1 MLRKRVFF
9 FVRFLQAQVIRRPKL
24 SEVRAEVVKG
34 LVSCGTEL
42 FMCETNVTAIDI
54 RKPTMVWPVHTY
66 IHTYMCV
73 SYHNSG
79 HSSSDFSCKSKLF
92 RDISLSACYCA
103 SLDNFLFCSCL
114 VTFPMYSSG
123 YPSSSSPA
131 ATSIPHAQSSVHWWD
146 SCVRWRE
153 SQSWNVLHRAAG

>member
-1 MLRKRVFF
+1 MLRKKLFF
-9 FVRFLQAQVIRRPKL
+9 FVRFLEAQVILRPKL
-24 SEVRAEVVKG
+24 SKVRVEVVNG
-34 LVSCGTEL
+34 SVCCGTEL
-42 FMCETNVTAIDI
+42 YMCETNVSAIDI
-54 RKPTMVWPVHTY
+54 GK

-73 SYHNSG
+73 SYRNSG
-79 HSSSDFSCKSKLF
+79 HSTSYFSCKSKLF
-92 RDISLSACYCA
+92 RDISLLACYCA
-103 SLDNFLFCSCL
+103 SLDNILFCSCL
-114 VTFPMYSSG
+114 VTFPIYSLG